1 LVKVVKNNKK
11 LQKVFIN
18 KVIRTKM
25 KYSKRLEFR
34 LSEQEKQ
41 ILKKLAEYHK
51 TSVSSYIR
59 KKALSK

>member
-1 LVKVVKNNKK
+1 MKK
-11 LQKVFIN
+11 YN
-18 KVIRTKM
+18 
-25 KYSKRLEFR
+25 SRLEFR
-34 LSEQEKQ
+34 LSDNDKL